1 MHHIIIFIII
11 LFLYVQITHQYKRSE
26 DLEIYEMDYTSNQ
39 YLQEVC
45 ELKQPILFEYGSVN
59 PEFFDS
65 IRIDTLNVGNEHDIK
80 VRESADFYNES
91 ENLDFI
97 VLPFQ
102 NCQQLLTT
110 DTKAAYFTE
119 MNDDFLT
126 ESGLTADLR
135 TNDDLLKPT
144 FTAQTKYD
152 IMLGSKGVVTPL
164 RYHTDYRRYICMNSG
179 KIKVKMTPWRS
190 HKYLYPIK
198 DYDNY
203 DFRSPVNV
211 WNTQPKYT
219 HEMDKI
225 KFLEFDVL
233 AGHVLYVPPYWWYS
247 IKFSDEPT
255 LLTGFIYN
263 SIMNIASNIPNYFLY
278 FIQQQNIKTRVT
290 KVLDIKS
297 EIHNK
302 TEDDDEIPEVEKT
315 PIQESIDIISRS
327 S

>member
-1 MHHIIIFIII
+1 
-11 LFLYVQITHQYKRSE
+11 
-26 DLEIYEMDYTSNQ
+26 
-39 YLQEVC
+39 
-45 ELKQPILFEYGSVN
+45 
-59 PEFFDS
+59 
-65 IRIDTLNVGNEHDIK
+65 
-80 VRESADFYNES
+80 
-91 ENLDFI
+91 
-97 VLPFQ
+97 
-102 NCQQLLTT
+102 
-110 DTKAAYFTE
+110 
-119 MNDDFLT
+119 
-126 ESGLTADLR
+126 
-135 TNDDLLKPT
+135 
-144 FTAQTKYD
+144 
-152 IMLGSKGVVTPL
+152 
-164 RYHTDYRRYICMNSG
+164 
-179 KIKVKMTPWRS
+179 MTPWRS

-263 SIMNIASNIPNYFLY
+263 SIMNIAANIPDYFLY

-290 KVLDIKS
+290 KVLDIQP

-302 TEDDDEIPEVEKT
+302 KEDEPIEEKT
-315 PIQESIDIISRS
+315 PIQESIDIIKAT
-327 S
+327 

>member
-1 MHHIIIFIII
+1 MNELYHVIIFIII
-11 LFLYVQITHQYKRSE
+11 LFLYIQITHQYKRSE

-45 ELKQPILFEYGSVN
+45 ELKQPILFEYESVH
-59 PEFFDS
+59 PEYFES
-65 IRIDTLNVGNEHDIK
+65 IRIDAMSNEHDIK
-80 VRESADFYNES
+80 VRESSDFYNET

-102 NCQQLLTT
+102 NCVQLIST

-126 ESGLTADLR
+126 ESGLTAELR

-152 IMLGSKGVVTPL
+152 IIMGSKGVIMPL
-164 RYHTDYRRYICMNSG
+164 RYHTDYRRFICVNSG
-179 KIKVKMTPWRS
+179 KIKVKMTPWKS

-203 DFRSPVNV
+203 DFRSPINV
-211 WNTQPKYT
+211 WNTQPKYM

-233 AGHVLYVPPYWWYS
+233 AGHVIYIPPYWWYS

-263 SIMNIASNIPNYFLY
+263 SIMNIAANIPNYFLY

-290 KVLDIKS
+290 KVLDIQS
-297 EIHNK
+297 DNK
-302 TEDDDEIPEVEKT
+302 TEEPTEEKT
-315 PIQESIDIISRS
+315 PIQESIDILTVHE
-327 S
+327 

>member
-1 MHHIIIFIII
+1 
-11 LFLYVQITHQYKRSE
+11 
-26 DLEIYEMDYTSNQ
+26 MDYTSNQ

-45 ELKQPILFEYGSVN
+45 ELKQPILFEYESVH
-59 PEFFDS
+59 PEYFES
-65 IRIDTLNVGNEHDIK
+65 IRIDAVSNEHDIK
-80 VRESADFYNES
+80 VRESSDFYNET

-102 NCQQLLTT
+102 NCVQLIST

-126 ESGLTADLR
+126 ESGLTAELR

-152 IMLGSKGVVTPL
+152 IIMGSKGVITPL
-164 RYHTDYRRYICMNSG
+164 RYHTDYRRFICVNSG
-179 KIKVKMTPWRS
+179 KIKVKMTPWKS

-203 DFRSPVNV
+203 DFRSPINV
-211 WNTQPKYT
+211 WNAQPKYM

-233 AGHVLYVPPYWWYS
+233 AGHVIYIPPYWWYS

-263 SIMNIASNIPNYFLY
+263 SIMNIAANIPNYFLY

-290 KVLDIKS
+290 KVLDIQS
-297 EIHNK
+297 DNK
-302 TEDDDEIPEVEKT
+302 TEEPTEEKT
-315 PIQESIDIISRS
+315 PIQESIDILTVHE
-327 S
+327 